1 MRNLLLGLTVIGLA
15 GCSAGGPSGPT
26 SGGDNRPSANQT
38 NAFAEQFAR
47 AFSNGVSA
55 AASAAV
61 APAPGSGEASLSG
74 VPISCNQSGCLVNEQ
89 VTART
94 NCTSGGR
101 IEVNGSLTGSISQ
114 TGSGVLSLSSTET
127 ITDWRCIPPFVING
141 DPFLSAAGTM
151 PFLNGQLSSAATF
164 DFGGGFKWGRGANET
179 FQINMSVII
188 NPNGSGTVSGVA
200 GPYSINASF

>member
-1 MRNLLLGLTVIGLA
+1 MRSLLLGLSVIALA
-15 GCSAGGPSGPT
+15 ACSASGPSGPT

-38 NAFAEQFAR
+38 NAFAEQFGR

-55 AASAAV
+55 AASAAL
-61 APAPGSGEASLSG
+61 APAPASGETSLSG
-74 VPISCNQSGCLVNEQ
+74 VPISCNQSGCLVNVQ

-101 IEVNGSLTGSISQ
+101 IEVNGSLTGGISQ
-114 TGSGVLSLSSTET
+114 NGSGVLSLESTET
-127 ITDWRCIPPFVING
+127 ITDWRCIPPFVFNG
-141 DPFLSAAGTM
+141 DPFLSVTGTM

-164 DFGGGFKWGRGANET
+164 NFGGGFKWGTGARQT
-179 FQINMSVII
+179 FPINMTVTI
-188 NPNGSGTVSGVA
+188 NPDGSGRASGVA